1 MLQAIATVARRFEY
15 VCRRRESN
23 AMNDSISVYV
33 VDDDEAVLLSV
44 KAMLSQH
51 GYGCLCFLR
60 AEEFLRNARFDQPG
74 CIITDLQMPEISGV
88 ELQRRLVA
96 AHSPLSVVV
105 VTGVADVPTTVA
117 LMERGAV
124 TLLEKPYNHD
134 DLIEAVQKGI
144 AQSREKWSLR
154 RSQEAVRDRL
164 AALSMDERRV
174 MECML
179 TGQPNKAVAH
189 RLELSMR
196 TVDRRRQAVLE
207 KMGVRTAPELALLLG
222 TAGISP
228 SLDATTDD
236 VNPLVE
242 GN

>member
-1 MLQAIATVARRFEY
+1 MI
-15 VCRRRESN
+15 
-23 AMNDSISVYV
+23 DSYTIYV

-44 KAMLSQH
+44 QAMLKQH
-51 GYGCLCFLR
+51 GYSCRSYLT
-60 AEEFLRNARFDQPG
+60 AAEFLRDAPRDQPG
-74 CIITDLQMPEISGV
+74 CVITDLQMPEITGV
-88 ELQRRLVA
+88 ELQQRLVA
-96 AHSPLSVVV
+96 DQSPLAVVV

-134 DLIEAVQKGI
+134 DLVHAVERGLQLSRTRWLER
-144 AQSREKWSLR
+144 QSRQS
-154 RSQEAVRDRL
+154 VVDRL
-164 AALSMDERRV
+164 ATLSDDERRV

-222 TAGISP
+222 GAGISF
-228 SLDATTDD
+228 ATAASPAG
-236 VNPLVE
+236 V
-242 GN
+242 GNSSPD

>member
-1 MLQAIATVARRFEY
+1 MI
-15 VCRRRESN
+15 
-23 AMNDSISVYV
+23 DSYTIYV

-44 KAMLSQH
+44 QAMLNQH
-51 GYGCLCFLR
+51 GYLCRCYLT
-60 AEEFLRNARFDQPG
+60 AEEFLRDAPRDQPG
-74 CIITDLQMPEISGV
+74 CVITDLQMPEISGV
-88 ELQRRLVA
+88 ELQQRLLSDE
-96 AHSPLSVVV
+96 SPLSVVV

-117 LMERGAV
+117 LMERGAI

-134 DLIEAVQKGI
+134 DLVHAVERGLEASRTRWLEK
-144 AQSREKWSLR
+144 QSRQS
-154 RSQEAVRDRL
+154 VVDRL
-164 AALSMDERRV
+164 ATLSEDERRV

-222 TAGISP
+222 SAGISF
-228 SLDATTDD
+228 STSDSSVDIESSSATH
-236 VNPLVE
+236 
-242 GN
+242 

>member
-1 MLQAIATVARRFEY
+1 
-15 VCRRRESN
+15 
-23 AMNDSISVYV
+23 MNDSISVYV

-51 GYGCLCFLR
+51 GYGCLCFLT
-60 AEEFLRNARFDQPG
+60 AEEFLRNARLDQPG
-74 CIITDLQMPEISGV
+74 CVITDLQMPEITGV
-88 ELQRRLVA
+88 ELQQRLVDA
-96 AHSPLSVVV
+96 NSPLSVVV

-117 LMERGAV
+117 LMKRGAV
-124 TLLEKPYNHD
+124 TLLEKPYDHD

-144 AQSREKWSLR
+144 AQSRETWALQQ
-154 RSQEAVRDRL
+154 SQQSVRDRL
-164 AALSMDERRV
+164 QALSLDERRV

-228 SLDATTDD
+228 QLEAPADD
-236 VNPLVE
+236 GDPLSE
-242 GN
+242 R

>member
-1 MLQAIATVARRFEY
+1 MT
-15 VCRRRESN
+15 
-23 AMNDSISVYV
+23 DSYTIYV

-44 KAMLSQH
+44 QAMLNQH
-51 GYGCLCFLR
+51 GYMCQCYLT
-60 AEEFLRNARFDQPG
+60 AEEFLRDAPRDQPG
-74 CIITDLQMPEISGV
+74 CVITDLQMPEVSGV
-88 ELQRRLVA
+88 ELQQRLLA
-96 AHSPLSVVV
+96 DESPLSVVV

-134 DLIEAVQKGI
+134 DLVHAVERGLEVSRNRWLQKQNH
-144 AQSREKWSLR
+144 QS
-154 RSQEAVRDRL
+154 VVDRL
-164 AALSMDERRV
+164 ATLSEDERRV

-196 TVDRRRQAVLE
+196 TVDRRRQTVLE

-222 TAGISP
+222 TAGISLPP
-228 SLDATTDD
+228 SENSANDIESSSVA
-236 VNPLVE
+236 P
-242 GN
+242 